1 MGSPFEFLPPYAPEW
16 HLTIWPLVYSSIS
29 KTDSSD
35 QIRLLSGFSMRYI
48 IVAVIMLLPATFH
61 GFDHRRSFLISDPFK
76 YLRTVVIVH
85 VFLHDQPWSTMK
97 ALKKN
102 KWAQGLSNFE
112 APVLTLH
119 RRKISASVIVIVQ
132 WHSCLSKHCRQ
143 RSPECRPCSWNSDV
157 CSPELHI
164 GISFHLQGMSS
175 LANLANQVLSVAIIQ
190 PWSSPQS
197 YRSS

>member
-1 MGSPFEFLPPYAPEW
+1 M
-16 HLTIWPLVYSSIS
+16 
-29 KTDSSD
+29 
-35 QIRLLSGFSMRYI
+35 LLS
-48 IVAVIMLLPATFH
+48 APFH

-85 VFLHDQPWSTMK
+85 VFLHDQPWSAMK

-102 KWAQGLSNFE
+102 KWVQGLSNFE
-112 APVLTLH
+112 APVLTFH
-119 RRKISASVIVIVQ
+119 RRKISASVIVQ
-132 WHSCLSKHCRQ
+132 WHGCCQTILGGILAYQSIAGKGLQNVDLVPGIAMFVRQ
-143 RSPECRPCSWNSDV
+143 SF
-157 CSPELHI
+157 
-164 GISFHLQGMSS
+164 ISICFHLQGMSS